1 LKNTQTRKSAFVK
14 RDSHMLKP
22 AVRNKNR
29 FVGWARFFAHAVRPA
44 NKKKGQKLF
53 TTEGTEGTEKTFL
66 LLTAP

>member
-29 FVGWARFFAHAVRPA
+29 FVGWARFFAHAERLA
-44 NKKKGQKLF
+44 NTWAKKRAHPTKL
-53 TTEGTEGTEKTFL
+53 KKQ
-66 LLTAP
+66 